1 MNKIIEPNHRTESNG
16 IYVTDIMHVF
26 KADNLAFQLERGQQK
41 KMDITFVRNSQ
52 NTTCTI
58 SLPKISLAD
67 HV

>member
-41 KMDITFVRNSQ
+41 KNGYYF
-52 NTTCTI
+52 C
-58 SLPKISLAD
+58 
-67 HV
+67 